1 MAIEPIAAVSADI
14 APATALAPSARPL
27 DFASV
32 AGAGLARVDTSLQTA
47 DALLRQVAAGQA
59 VPVHELMIAMERARL
74 DLTLAAE
81 VRNRLVDAYQELTR
95 MQL

>member
-1 MAIEPIAAVSADI
+1 MAVPPVAAISGDVAQLTTI
-14 APATALAPSARPL
+14 TPTAKPVDFSTVAR
-27 DFASV
+27 
-32 AGAGLARVDTSLQTA
+32 AGLAQVDASLQSA

-59 VPVHELMIAMERARL
+59 VPVHDLMIAMEQARI

-81 VRNRLVDAYQELTR
+81 VRNRLVEAYQELTR

>member
-1 MAIEPIAAVSADI
+1 MAIDPIAALSGDSAPTNVI
-14 APATALAPSARPL
+14 APAAKPV
-27 DFASV
+27 DFASI
-32 AGAGLARVDTSLQTA
+32 ARAGLAHVDASLQSA
-47 DALLRQVAAGQA
+47 DTLLRQVAAGQA

>member
-1 MAIEPIAAVSADI
+1 MAIDPIAAISGDIAQASAI
-14 APATALAPSARPL
+14 APAAKPV
-27 DFASV
+27 DFASI
-32 AGAGLARVDTSLQTA
+32 AGAGLAHVNASLQSA

-59 VPVHELMIAMERARL
+59 VPVHDLMIAMERARL

>member
-1 MAIEPIAAVSADI
+1 MAIEPIAAVSADV
-14 APATALAPSARPL
+14 APVTAITPAGRPL

-32 AGAGLARVDTSLQTA
+32 AGAGLAHVDATLRTA
-47 DALLRQVAAGQA
+47 DTLLRQVAAGQTI
-59 VPVHELMIAMERARL
+59 PVHELMIAMERARL

>member
-1 MAIEPIAAVSADI
+1 MAIPSITAISSDVAQSASI
-14 APATALAPSARPL
+14 TPTAKPV
-27 DFASV
+27 DFATI
-32 AGAGLARVDTSLQTA
+32 AGAGLAHVDASLQSA

-59 VPVHELMIAMERARL
+59 VPVHELMIAMEQARL

-81 VRNRLVDAYQELTR
+81 VRNRLVEAYQELTR

>member
-1 MAIEPIAAVSADI
+1 MAIDPIAAIAGDI
-14 APATALAPSARPL
+14 APANAIAPTAKPV

-32 AGAGLARVDTSLQTA
+32 AGAGLERVNASLQSA